1 MKYRVGD
8 DTRNLQSCRHMTG
21 FKMDASF
28 RFSSEDVVKPV
39 CEISPLG
46 TFERRCLTPRCSRNL
61 PQAKYRQRS
70 WLLETGAS
78 EISSIFAFLRVR
90 MVSVAFIEIRPSGS
104 FHKPESRSRLTTFWR
119 TLASVLFVAG
129 LPTSRDFICDELRI
143 TIFTDF

>member
-1 MKYRVGD
+1 
-8 DTRNLQSCRHMTG
+8 MTG

-28 RFSSEDVVKPV
+28 DFSSEDVVKSV

-78 EISSIFAFLRVR
+78 EISSIFAFWRVR
-90 MVSVAFIEIRPSGS
+90 MVSLAFIEIRPSAS
-104 FHKPESRSRLTTFWR
+104 FHKPEAARGSPHFGGPSLLFCLWR
-119 TLASVLFVAG
+119 ACQLLKTLFAMS
-129 LPTSRDFICDELRI
+129 
-143 TIFTDF
+143 

>member
-1 MKYRVGD
+1 
-8 DTRNLQSCRHMTG
+8 MTG

-28 RFSSEDVVKPV
+28 DFSSEDVVKSV

-78 EISSIFAFLRVR
+78 EISSIFAFWRVR
-90 MVSVAFIEIRPSGS
+90 MVSLCSVAQITIQMLIRLSSG
-104 FHKPESRSRLTTFWR
+104 FF
-119 TLASVLFVAG
+119 SVLCILGRF
-129 LPTSRDFICDELRI
+129 LPAADGTFRP
-143 TIFTDF
+143 

>member
-1 MKYRVGD
+1 LKYRVGD

-39 CEISPLG
+39 CEISPLR

-61 PQAKYRQRS
+61 PQAKYRQLS

-78 EISSIFAFLRVR
+78 EISSIFAFCRVH
-90 MVSVAFIEIRPSGS
+90 SLKSRPMRSEFRVLLFFYPLMTLDITRRHATNLEDGKEMYHRRKRSGLA
-104 FHKPESRSRLTTFWR
+104 RARRLSCR
-119 TLASVLFVAG
+119 C
-129 LPTSRDFICDELRI
+129 P
-143 TIFTDF
+143 